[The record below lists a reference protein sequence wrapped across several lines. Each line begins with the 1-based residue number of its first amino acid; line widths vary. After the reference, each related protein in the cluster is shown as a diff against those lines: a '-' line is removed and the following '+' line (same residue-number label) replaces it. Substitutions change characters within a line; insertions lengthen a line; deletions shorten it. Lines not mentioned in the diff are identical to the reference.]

1 MQAAVSDNALG
12 DVDGNGVIELK
23 DAMMVLLAVND
34 RLNLTEEEF
43 RRADLDKNGELSA
56 KEALRILQYV
66 NGKITS
72 ILP

>member
-56 KEALRILQYV
+56 KKPLESY
-66 NGKITS
+66 S
-72 ILP
+72 M